1 MRTNIPSF
9 RLPAEVL
16 DEEVDLILNMGIET
30 KFDTEVT
37 SMKALLDEKFD
48 AIFVGTG
55 APRGKEINIEGR
67 QEANKN
73 IHIGIDWLTSIAFE
87 HTNSIGKKVVVLGGG
102 NTAMDCCRSSLR
114 LGAED
119 VKVVVRSPFDQM
131 KASEWELEEA
141 MDENIP
147 IFDNHVPVSYTH
159 LTLTTKA

>member
-1 MRTNIPSF
+1 MLHDYKGDISEFLPQVPKSKTGKKIALIGGGPASLTVARDLLVLGHECILFEKDHKAGGLMRTNIPSF

-67 QEANKN
+67 QEAK
-73 IHIGIDWLTSIAFE
+73 
-87 HTNSIGKKVVVLGGG
+87 
-102 NTAMDCCRSSLR
+102 
-114 LGAED
+114 
-119 VKVVVRSPFDQM
+119 
-131 KASEWELEEA
+131 
-141 MDENIP
+141 
-147 IFDNHVPVSYTH
+147 
-159 LTLTTKA
+159 